1 MRNEKINEITSK
13 AMEQLIA
20 LKEGRT
26 ETLTQYLAGDWPIP
40 SLSLRNVMLI
50 ASQDPLLGVLERA
63 NVFSPGHIP

>member
-1 MRNEKINEITSK
+1 MKNERIKEITSK
-13 AMEQLIA
+13 AIKQIA
-20 LKEGRT
+20 LNEGRT

-50 ASQDPLLGVLERA
+50 ASQEPLLGVLERA

>member
-1 MRNEKINEITSK
+1 MKNERIKEITSK
-13 AMEQLIA
+13 AIKQIA

-40 SLSLRNVMLI
+40 SLSLRNVMLL